1 MIHWISETYIPQF
14 ESAHPGVTVNMT
26 HNSWSDN
33 TAKFLTTVAAGVP
46 PDIVGTGPGAP
57 FEWGAVHGY
66 LMPLNR
72 FFEAWEEFDQ
82 VPPAVISLT
91 SWNGQ
96 TYSIAHR
103 MDLRYVQYRKD
114 LFAEAGMNYGGAA
127 PKLGGA

>member
-1 MIHWISETYIPQF
+1 MLLAGRIPAPYAAAAELNFWTVGYTPELIHWISETYIPQF

-72 FFEAWEEFDQ
+72 FFEAW
-82 VPPAVISLT
+82 
-91 SWNGQ
+91 
-96 TYSIAHR
+96 
-103 MDLRYVQYRKD
+103 
-114 LFAEAGMNYGGAA
+114 
-127 PKLGGA
+127 